1 MKIKI
6 KSTFILLILISIFS
20 CTKDYNT
27 IGTDILK
34 SDTFDTNIELVPV
47 YATQKFVPPFKSNNL
62 DSYQLGQINDNIF
75 GKSEASFV
83 TQLNLSEFDPI
94 FGKWDTEREIKGN
107 PDNVAVIQENE
118 SITEV
123 LLEIP
128 FFNNTY
134 DNDGDGV
141 IDLYDVDDND
151 IYSDSDGDG
160 LSDIAEKANG
170 SDPLNPDTDG
180 DGIGDADDTET
191 ENPNEGATV
200 YDVDSLIGN
209 RDASFKVKI
218 QELDY
223 YLRNYDPSDN
233 FESLQKYYSDDYF
246 IQNFAGQILFDDTV
260 EINTNEVVIY
270 REDDPDTDD
279 IDESTIVKERLSP
292 RLRIPLENEFF
303 QSKIIDNEGSDDL
316 LNRDNFNL
324 FIKGL
329 MISAYDFSDDLMLIL
344 DYANAKI
351 KINYEYDEYD
361 TNDTTDDTSDD
372 TIEKKKSVFEI
383 NLQGNQ
389 INIINKENYSQ
400 EIVENVNSTENLSR
414 AYLKGGQGIILELDL
429 FTDNNGVNVLDE
441 IRSKGW
447 LINEANLTMFVDQDM
462 ISSFGGLIEPFRVYL
477 YDIEGKTPLIDYFI
491 DNSTGQKQS
500 DEKIIHNGML
510 EYDEDKKGLKYKIRI
525 SEHIKNIV
533 RNDSTSTKLGLA
545 VTSSIANSLNT
556 DVKVT
561 DQIKFIPASTAINP
575 LGTVIYGPN
584 PEPQNFDKRLRLE
597 LFYTE
602 INN

>member
-292 RLRIPLENEFF
+292 RLRIPLEKEFF

-400 EIVENVNSTENLSR
+400 EIVENVNSTENLGR

-533 RNDSTSTKLGLA
+533 RNDSISTKLGLA

>member
-6 KSTFILLILISIFS
+6 KSTFILLILITIFS
-20 CTKDYNT
+20 CNKEYNT

-75 GKSEASFV
+75 GKSEASFA
-83 TQLNLSEFDPI
+83 TQLNLSEFNPI
-94 FGKWDTEREIKGN
+94 FGKWDTEKEIKGN
-107 PDNVAVIQENE
+107 PDNVAVIKENE

-141 IDLYDVDDND
+141 IDLYDIDDND

-246 IQNFAGQILFDDTV
+246 IQNFAGQILFDDNV

-292 RLRIPLENEFF
+292 RLRIPLEKEFF

-351 KINYEYDEYD
+351 KINYEYDEYN

-383 NLQGNQ
+383 NCNVVFGYSGHF
-389 INIINKENYSQ
+389 IFDVANYLCC
-400 EIVENVNSTENLSR
+400 V
-414 AYLKGGQGIILELDL
+414 GQP
-429 FTDNNGVNVLDE
+429 
-441 IRSKGW
+441 R
-447 LINEANLTMFVDQDM
+447 
-462 ISSFGGLIEPFRVYL
+462 
-477 YDIEGKTPLIDYFI
+477 
-491 DNSTGQKQS
+491 
-500 DEKIIHNGML
+500 
-510 EYDEDKKGLKYKIRI
+510 
-525 SEHIKNIV
+525 
-533 RNDSTSTKLGLA
+533 
-545 VTSSIANSLNT
+545 
-556 DVKVT
+556 
-561 DQIKFIPASTAINP
+561 
-575 LGTVIYGPN
+575 
-584 PEPQNFDKRLRLE
+584 
-597 LFYTE
+597 
-602 INN
+602 

>member
-6 KSTFILLILISIFS
+6 KSTFILFVLISIFS

-329 MISAYDFSDDLMLIL
+329 MINAYDFSDDLMPP
-344 DYANAKI
+344 
-351 KINYEYDEYD
+351 
-361 TNDTTDDTSDD
+361 
-372 TIEKKKSVFEI
+372 SV
-383 NLQGNQ
+383 
-389 INIINKENYSQ
+389 
-400 EIVENVNSTENLSR
+400 
-414 AYLKGGQGIILELDL
+414 
-429 FTDNNGVNVLDE
+429 
-441 IRSKGW
+441 
-447 LINEANLTMFVDQDM
+447 
-462 ISSFGGLIEPFRVYL
+462 
-477 YDIEGKTPLIDYFI
+477 
-491 DNSTGQKQS
+491 
-500 DEKIIHNGML
+500 
-510 EYDEDKKGLKYKIRI
+510 
-525 SEHIKNIV
+525 
-533 RNDSTSTKLGLA
+533 
-545 VTSSIANSLNT
+545 
-556 DVKVT
+556 
-561 DQIKFIPASTAINP
+561 
-575 LGTVIYGPN
+575 
-584 PEPQNFDKRLRLE
+584 
-597 LFYTE
+597 
-602 INN
+602 

>member
-270 REDDPDTDD
+270 REDDPETDD

-477 YDIEGKTPLIDYFI
+477 YDIEGKTPLVDYFI

>member
-1 MKIKI
+1 MKINT
-6 KSTFILLILISIFS
+6 KSTFILLAFISIFS

-62 DSYQLGQINDNIF
+62 ESYQLGQINDNIF
-75 GKSEASFV
+75 GKSEATFV

-94 FGKWDTEREIKGN
+94 FGKWDSEREIKGN
-107 PDNVAVIQENE
+107 PDNVAVIKENE
-118 SITEV
+118 SISEV
-123 LLEIP
+123 FLEIP

-141 IDLYDVDDND
+141 IDIYDVDDND

-209 RDASFKVKI
+209 RDASFKIKV

-223 YLRNYDPSDN
+223 FLRNYDPSDN

-246 IQNFAGQILFDDTV
+246 IQNFAGQILFDDAV

-292 RLRIPLENEFF
+292 RLRIPLENTFF
-303 QSKIIDNEGSDDL
+303 QTKIIDNEGSDDL

-324 FIKGL
+324 FLKGL
-329 MISAYDFSDDLMLIL
+329 MISAYNFSDDLMLIL

-361 TNDTTDDTSDD
+361 TNDTADDTSDD

-447 LINEANLTMFVDQDM
+447 LINEANLTMYVDQDM

-477 YDIEGKTPLIDYFI
+477 YDIEGKTPLVDYFI

-500 DEKIIHNGML
+500 EQKIIHSGML
-510 EYDEDKKGLKYKIRI
+510 EYDEDNKGLKYKIRI

-556 DVKVT
+556 DVKIT